1 MLRIGLLLKEA
12 SSPGSEEGAASMSGP
27 SGIESLSPIM
37 TCASGK
43 TDDSDLL
50 CVEIERTKATSSGA
64 ERRFICSNVPVSQ
77 QEINP
82 PTMAVLSANTSD
94 IWGFATLA
102 VKVEFPWQG
111 CGGYPAITTAF
122 TIDCDVRE
130 RG

>member
-82 PTMAVLSANTSD
+82 PTMVCKGKFEWS
-94 IWGFATLA
+94 
-102 VKVEFPWQG
+102 
-111 CGGYPAITTAF
+111 
-122 TIDCDVRE
+122 VRI
-130 RG
+130 RISRWDASHLVCA